1 MAIIYSY
8 PQATPDLGDMVLGAK
23 FENGVISTN
32 SFYISDIINLVTT
45 AGPQGPVGPT
55 GAQGVVGPA
64 GVAGVAGP
72 VGPAGLN
79 WQGSWSPAGVYV
91 LDDAVGY
98 GGASWFCTSPTGP
111 SGTTPDSDPASWA
124 LLASEGAIGPA
135 GATGTQGPTGA
146 QGPIGATGT
155 QGIVGPIGLTGPQGP
170 AGVPPVKTIGSVSAG
185 TNPFTILPYSINTVY
200 TSSAGRGVFL
210 PDTASLT
217 IGTEILVY
225 AGNNFSEFTIRGAV
239 GGPASPISLGGID
252 SSTSAFDILPNQN
265 YKFTYTGLGYWK
277 GEAVGPSLQQVFN
290 VGNTIANNGF
300 TTTLTNT
307 SIKVAASGNSGMT
320 LNSSQ
325 IISEKNGGLDLA
337 ILQFPTTF
345 SGIKLWNLP
354 SISGTIALTSD
365 IATQTLQQVTTTG
378 NTTTNSITINGNNT
392 LDINYQNRLASV
404 AAQSISVTN
413 NNTGAFSV
421 MSSDGFIALGN
432 PTNFQTQIAANNL
445 ANNAVQFELP
455 NKTIGTYTLATI
467 DDIPN
472 LGPLTQGTISTPTAS
487 IPYDVMPYRI
497 NISVAPSFSHI
508 SLPNT
513 NLTIGQEVYIQTINA
528 MVIHGNPSNSAATT
542 IFNSSGGSSSMFTA
556 TAGAFYKFTY
566 LGVLDTYAPNARW
579 VYQVLNQ

>member
-8 PQATPDLGDMVLGAK
+8 PHATPDLGDMVLGAK

-45 AGPQGPVGPT
+45 AGPQGSIGPI
-55 GAQGVVGPA
+55 GPQGVVGPA

-79 WQGSWSPAGVYV
+79 WQGSWSTAGVYV

-111 SGTTPDSDPASWA
+111 SGITPDSDPASWA

-135 GATGTQGPTGA
+135 GAAGTQGPTGA

-354 SISGTIALTSD
+354 SISGTIATTSD
-365 IATQTLQQVTTTG
+365 ITLQGAFTNG
-378 NTTTNSITINGNNT
+378 NTMVSGNFKTGVFDSTDGVSVENTSTLSKTTLETTKITLTKNASGLKTTNIFQAITPT
-392 LDINYQNRLASV
+392 SNRTIYFPDA
-404 AAQSISVTN
+404 
-413 NNTGAFSV
+413 
-421 MSSDGFIALGN
+421 DGTIALTSNIPPPAYTKYVANINQSG
-432 PTNFQTQIAANNL
+432 TAAPSAL
-445 ANNAVQFELP
+445 IFE
-455 NKTIGTYTLATI
+455 NTIGNIVWTRTAVGQY
-467 DDIPN
+467 
-472 LGPLTQGTISTPTAS
+472 QGA
-487 IPYDVMPYRI
+487 
-497 NISVAPSFSHI
+497 
-508 SLPNT
+508 L
-513 NLTIGQEVYIQTINA
+513 
-528 MVIHGNPSNSAATT
+528 
-542 IFNSSGGSSSMFTA
+542 
-556 TAGAFYKFTY
+556 AGAFPVTSKVWLAKPQATGSGLRYNLTFAGTAPGFVY
-566 LGVLDTYAPNARW
+566 LYQYADDNTTLIDNIDLASIEIR
-579 VYQVLNQ
+579 VYP